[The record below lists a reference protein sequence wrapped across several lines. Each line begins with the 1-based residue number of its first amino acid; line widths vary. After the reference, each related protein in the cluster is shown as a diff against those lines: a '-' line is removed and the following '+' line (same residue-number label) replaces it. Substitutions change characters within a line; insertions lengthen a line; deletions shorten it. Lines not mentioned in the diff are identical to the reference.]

1 LNKIEELLNYGTG
14 TKVSNLICDSKAKM
28 MRNLILYLFL
38 IFPFMAYTQKAL
50 SDEQLIRETLLRYLN
65 GRNNGDTA
73 LLASAFHPTAELRYM
88 KNNSEYTIWP
98 IKDYV
103 EGSKPGITT
112 NCISRIISIDICGT
126 AAQAKIELEYPQRK
140 FADYINLLKMDN
152 KWLIAIKTFSSQ
164 RIDSARRILFVLT
177 SHEEMGNT
185 GRKTGLHLGEVSHA
199 YKPLV
204 EAGFEIDF
212 VSPKGG
218 STRMYGADMNDSVNL
233 WFVQNPTAYYRFI
246 HAAKPEEINPSVYTA
261 IYFVGGHGSMWDFP
275 DNTAL
280 MNITCSIYER
290 KGIVA
295 AVCHGP
301 AGLVNVKLSNGEYLV
316 KGKQL
321 TAFANNEEKEGNN
334 ETIVPFLLQSR
345 LTERGGLFKAAA
357 NWQANVITDG
367 RLITGQNPASAKGIA
382 LEIIKLIN

>member
-1 LNKIEELLNYGTG
+1 
-14 TKVSNLICDSKAKM
+14 
-28 MRNLILYLFL
+28 MRKLTLYLTL
-38 IFPFMAYTQKAL
+38 LFPFITYGQQVS
-50 SDEQLIRETLLRYLN
+50 SDEQLVRETLWRYLN

-98 IKDYV
+98 VKDYV
-103 EGSKPGITT
+103 AGAKPGIKA
-112 NCISRIISIDICGT
+112 NCIARIISVDILGT
-126 AAQAKIELEYPQRK
+126 AAQAKIELEYPHRK
-140 FADYINLLKMDN
+140 FADYINLLKMEH

-164 RIDSARRILFVLT
+164 RIDSTRRILFVLT

-199 YKPLV
+199 YKPLS
-204 EAGFEIDF
+204 EAGFEVDF

-218 STRMYGADMNDSVNL
+218 NTRMYGTDINDSVNL
-233 WFVQNPTAYYRFI
+233 WFVQNSTAYYRFT
-246 HAAKPEEINPSVYTA
+246 HAAKPEEIDPSVYTA
-261 IYFVGGHGSMWDFP
+261 IYFVGGHGCMWDFP
-275 DNTAL
+275 DNATL
-280 MNITCSIYER
+280 MNITSSIYER

-301 AGLVNVKLSNGEYLV
+301 AGLVNVKLSNGQYLV

-321 TAFANNEEKEGNN
+321 TAFANSEEKEGNN
-334 ETIVPFLLQSR
+334 ETVVPFLLQSR

-357 NWQANVITDG
+357 NWQANVITDE

-382 LEIIKLIN
+382 LEIIKLISQ